1 MRPDGIDLTKGGG
14 LNKLGW
20 NESDLFTAE
29 ITV

>member
-14 LNKLGW
+14 LNNFGW